1 MCSAITGR
9 TLCSPGHESMRRV
22 KVLAE
27 CHKSAWHLLPR
38 TPSARVVRSVAP
50 HKPYIIFIVLIAAT
64 CVFWQLTAAGRQ
76 KEPLRCICQWKDVLL
91 KAEDE
96 RECKKFGRLNVGA
109 YGRGEVKSNFFWPLL
124 QRSVSHVSS
133 RC

>member
-1 MCSAITGR
+1 MCSVITGR
-9 TLCSPGHESMRRV
+9 TLCSQGHESTQRV

-50 HKPYIIFIVLIAAT
+50 HKLYIIFIVLIAAT

-76 KEPLRCICQWKDVLL
+76 KEPLWCFCRRKDVLL
-91 KAEDE
+91 KAEDV
-96 RECKKFGRLNVGA
+96 REGM
-109 YGRGEVKSNFFWPLL
+109 
-124 QRSVSHVSS
+124 
-133 RC
+133 